1 MNAVVDLQS
10 LRNTQLAERPA
21 PNVTMGFDT
30 AHGFELMQRAAKAFA
45 ASTLVPQQFQGNIP
59 NCLIALEMSTRIG
72 ASPLL
77 VAQNLYIVHGRPG
90 WSAKFL
96 IATFNQCGRFS
107 AIRYEWQGKKGQKD
121 WGCRAWATEKASGE
135 RIQSAWITW
144 ELVDA
149 EGWNKKSGSKW
160 QTMPEQMFM
169 YRAAAWLVN
178 THAPEISMGLNT
190 ADEMTDVYD
199 AEKDVSG
206 EYRVTTESLRDA
218 EPVIESEPVDP
229 YAKERAEI
237 AAMNSQHDLIAW
249 MNAADKKTKAALKSD
264 LEAARDR
271 IKASEAQPL
280 TFAQVSDALHHAGD
294 TETLDTKADLIRQ
307 VADEGQRTELNT
319 LYHSLR
325 EGMLAE

>member
-10 LRNTQLAERPA
+10 LRNTQLAERPVQ
-21 PNVTMGFDT
+21 NVTMGFDT
-30 AHGFELMQRAAKAFA
+30 AQGFELMQRAAKAFA
-45 ASTLVPQQFQGNIP
+45 ASTLVPQQFQGNVP

-96 IATFNQCGRFS
+96 IATFNQCGKFS
-107 AIRYEWQGKKGQKD
+107 ALRYEWQGKKGEKQ
-121 WGCRAWATEKASGE
+121 WGCRAWATEKATGE

-160 QTMPEQMFM
+160 LTMPEQMFM

-199 AEKDVSG
+199 AERDVSG
-206 EYRVTTESLRDA
+206 EYRVTTESLRDVERVIDQEGIP
-218 EPVIESEPVDP
+218 EPPASNPIPQPTGEPNMADALASVREGDMDM
-229 YAKERAEI
+229 ARDI
-237 AAMNSQHDLIAW
+237 ARNLLQDEAQEV
-249 MNAADKKTKAALKSD
+249 
-264 LEAARDR
+264 EAA
-271 IKASEAQPL
+271 IAKATAPKQ
-280 TFAQVSDALHHAGD
+280 T
-294 TETLDTKADLIRQ
+294 RQ
-307 VADEGQRTELNT
+307 RGTMNVE
-319 LYHSLR
+319 
-325 EGMLAE
+325 

>member
-1 MNAVVDLQS
+1 MNAVVDLQT
-10 LRNTQLAERPA
+10 LRNTQLAERPVQ
-21 PNVTMGFDT
+21 NVSMGFDT
-30 AHGFELMQRAAKAFA
+30 TQGFELMQRAAKAFA

-107 AIRYEWQGKKGQKD
+107 AIRYEWQGKKGDKD

-199 AEKDVSG
+199 AERDVSG
-206 EYRVTTESLRDA
+206 EYRVTAESLRDA
-218 EPVIESEPVDP
+218 EPVIEQEPDP
-229 YAKERAEI
+229 HAQARAEI
-237 AAMNSQHDLIAW
+237 AALDSEEALIRW
-249 MNAADKKTKAALKSD
+249 MNAADKKTKAELKND
-264 LEAARDR
+264 LKDANER
-271 IKASEAQPL
+271 IKASSVSM
-280 TFAQVSDALHHAGD
+280 TYAQVTEALHQAGD
-294 TETLDTKADLIRQ
+294 VETLDVKADLIRH
-307 VADEGQRTELNT
+307 VADEGQRGELT
-319 LYHSLR
+319 ALYHNLR
-325 EGMLAE
+325 EKLSA

>member
-10 LRNTQLAERPA
+10 LRNTQLAERPTQ
-21 PNVTMGFDT
+21 NVTMGFDT
-30 AHGFELMQRAAKAFA
+30 AQGFELMQRAAKAFA
-45 ASTLVPQQFQGNIP
+45 ASTLVPQQFQGNVP

-96 IATFNQCGRFS
+96 IATFNQCGKFS
-107 AIRYEWQGKKGQKD
+107 ALRYEWQGKKGEKR
-121 WGCRAWATEKASGE
+121 WGCRAWATEKATGE

-149 EGWNKKSGSKW
+149 EGWNKKAGSKW
-160 QTMPEQMFM
+160 LTMPEQMFM

-199 AEKDVSG
+199 AERDVSG
-206 EYRVTTESLRDA
+206 EYRVTTESLRDVEHVIDQEGIP
-218 EPVIESEPVDP
+218 EPPAGNPIPQPTGEPTMADALASVR
-229 YAKERAEI
+229 EG
-237 AAMNSQHDLIAW
+237 DLD
-249 MNAADKKTKAALKSD
+249 M
-264 LEAARDR
+264 ARDIAR
-271 IKASEAQPL
+271 GLLPDEAQEVEKAI
-280 TFAQVSDALHHAGD
+280 AQATAPKQ
-294 TETLDTKADLIRQ
+294 TRQ
-307 VADEGQRTELNT
+307 RGTMNVE
-319 LYHSLR
+319 
-325 EGMLAE
+325 